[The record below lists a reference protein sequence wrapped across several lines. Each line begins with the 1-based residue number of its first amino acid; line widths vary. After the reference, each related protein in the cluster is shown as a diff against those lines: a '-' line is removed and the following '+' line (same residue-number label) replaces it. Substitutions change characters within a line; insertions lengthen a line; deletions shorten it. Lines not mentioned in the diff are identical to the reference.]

1 MTWAFLAVAL
11 VSGAVGLAVGLPAW
25 RSWQARAAR
34 ARNAERYLTWRGR
47 GDRPETADM
56 QPTSA
61 ERRRIAVG
69 AALGAV
75 AIACLVIGLAAG

>member
-1 MTWAFLAVAL
+1 MTWAFLAIAL
-11 VSGAVGLAVGLPAW
+11 VCGAVGLAVGLPAW

-34 ARNAERYLTWRGR
+34 GRNAERYLAWRGR
-47 GDRPETADM
+47 GDRPESAD
-56 QPTSA
+56 TNSTVA
-61 ERRRIAVG
+61 ERRRIAAG